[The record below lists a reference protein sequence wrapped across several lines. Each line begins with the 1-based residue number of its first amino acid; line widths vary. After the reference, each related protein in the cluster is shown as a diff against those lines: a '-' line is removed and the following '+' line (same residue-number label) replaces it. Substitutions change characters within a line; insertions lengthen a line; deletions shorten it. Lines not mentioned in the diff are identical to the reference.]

1 MALRAERGFLG
12 AHALLGGEFLVVDVT
27 KIPLGVE
34 ADAGGERAF
43 VGIDD
48 AALDGLEVIFVLA
61 EGEAGGD
68 PREQAFA
75 SDIGVGA
82 GLGEFFPGDADGEI
96 VGAGEAESRG
106 EVDGLRRGDGEE
118 GRGYEGD
125 SGEGERTR
133 EGHEGRDQGRFEP
146 LIFANFSE
154 RRPSP
159 YRLRPRLGGIG

>member
-1 MALRAERGFLG
+1 MLSSM
-12 AHALLGGEFLVVDVT
+12 
-27 KIPLGVE
+27 
-34 ADAGGERAF
+34 
-43 VGIDD
+43 
-48 AALDGLEVIFVLA
+48 VLA
-61 EGEAGGD
+61 LEGLAVIGNGQHIRLW
-68 PREQAFA
+68 PL
-75 SDIGVGA
+75 GVGA

-118 GRGYEGD
+118 GRGDEGD